1 MDLLLIRHA
10 DAAPKNVAARPIA
23 RDAVRLLDASRPLTK
38 HGRARLWRTV
48 HGLERLS
55 VSFDRIYHSPKL
67 RSTETAD
74 ALSSLLHGETIV
86 TRLLCAPPGEALLR
100 EIHGENV
107 AVVGH
112 QPYLGALLAL
122 VVAGGIA
129 LRFGLEPSCVAWLR
143 GDLRPGGMHVRALL
157 SRRVLR
163 ALATR

>member
-1 MDLLLIRHA
+1 RAAKRGPDGASRLWTHEACTGGSRVMDLLLIRHA

-74 ALSSLLHGETIV
+74 ALSSLL
-86 TRLLCAPPGEALLR
+86 
-100 EIHGENV
+100 
-107 AVVGH
+107 
-112 QPYLGALLAL
+112 
-122 VVAGGIA
+122 
-129 LRFGLEPSCVAWLR
+129 
-143 GDLRPGGMHVRALL
+143 
-157 SRRVLR
+157 
-163 ALATR
+163 